1 MKSLAARA
9 AILVMRRLTVLVNSC
24 YDTKTNNHTMFVDAK
39 GAMQTFFQRQAKDR
53 REPIRI
59 A

>member
-1 MKSLAARA
+1 MKSLGAQA
-9 AILVMRRLTVLVNSC
+9 AILVMRRLTVLGNSC

-39 GAMQTFFQRQAKDR
+39 GVTQTFFQRQAKDR
-53 REPIRI
+53 RELIRM